1 NSSGTLMITQWT
13 TGPSGL
19 YQLTA
24 PYQGDYRIR
33 FFASVGSS
41 FSPKDQGANDDKDS
55 DAHPSGANLGFT
67 DVFTLSS
74 NSGSVT
80 NIDAGLT
87 VVGAIAT
94 PTPPP
99 PGGSK
104 LFLPII
110 KR

>member
-1 NSSGTLMITQWT
+1 MINQWT

-24 PYQGDYRIR
+24 SYQGDYRIR
-33 FFASVGSS
+33 FFAPVGSS

-55 DAHPSGANLGFT
+55 DANPSGSNLGFT
-67 DVFTLSS
+67 DIFTLSS
-74 NSGSVT
+74 NSVSIT
-80 NIDAGLT
+80 NIDAGLK
-87 VVGAIAT
+87 VVGANPT

-99 PGGSK
+99 GGSQI
-104 LFLPII
+104 FLPII